1 MTATAKRPLQTTT
14 PATEKHAGIDPDVF
28 FQAVDGLTDWV
39 GMIAEIEK
47 NGLDYRVRDMN
58 PELTIRFFRDNG
70 VPCAEFVDQGRG
82 ASDQGRRGLISW
94 GVSEGRGDKTKTGD
108 KGSGSKGGI
117 LHCTE
122 IVIETVP
129 EAGRMYCA
137 RYTVEQLLDWL
148 FRQTPIAWVVSD
160 KPVRHPVRTTGT
172 RIVLRGLGTGTG
184 FQNRGKDI
192 VDPTEVRTAERL
204 VAELA
209 ERLPPNSQRFVTVI
223 DYDGTRQQLQV
234 RKIEGEPIIGEAHDV
249 PGAGDISWDAAVV
262 SNRNDQD
269 CLLIGAD
276 GAKISWEE
284 FVRIIRGQ
292 KRNTELLKELAPL
305 REKSLAGLINVTR
318 MADYRSGS
326 SNSFRVD
333 IAKNHA
339 LVDGILLTLIEHMLP
354 AVLKARNA
362 DAPRIT
368 SDTKTMIAHLA
379 QIIRASTNE
388 VPTGP
393 RQRVTIVQREST
405 IVVEPGEVET
415 IRIEPQ
421 KGVDVVWDVRNCGG
435 TLNVKKGPTV
445 TYTAGTACGNGFQLP
460 ARDRTD
466 ATKVLYL
473 VKIEIVKEIPF
484 AFKRTY
490 DMFVNDD
497 VRVSIDPRAVAHT
510 STDIRFE
517 IVPGKESPTD
527 VRIVPKQGQPGSA
540 NVYSGTQVGFVDV
553 VAFDFKNPKKYRA
566 TTRISVEPGARD
578 KVKPE
583 SILDED
589 FLYRGK
595 RFKIAAKAWV
605 GTGDSK
611 LRNCSDV
618 QGSDD
623 DEWKTISIAFDHV
636 MFADRPGPVKI
647 TSYLWQIAL
656 RVAESQ
662 MPKGTPIDQVID
674 EANLIYVR
682 IFAPTT
688 AL

>member
-1 MTATAKRPLQTTT
+1 MTAAKQN
-14 PATEKHAGIDPDVF
+14 PATKTRTGINPDVF
-28 FQAVDGLTDWV
+28 FQAVDGHADHVQMT
-39 GMIAEIEK
+39 AEYTK
-47 NGLDYRVRDMN
+47 NGLDYPVSATS
-58 PELTIRFFRDNG
+58 PEITIRLFMDG
-70 VPCAEFVDQGRG
+70 DVPCQEIVDQGRG
-82 ASDQGRRGLISW
+82 ASDQGRFGLISW
-94 GVSEGRGDKTKTGD
+94 GESEGRGDGTKTGD

-117 LHCTE
+117 LHCKE

-129 EAGRMYCA
+129 EAGKMYRA

-148 FRQTPIAWVVSD
+148 FRQTPIAWVATD
-160 KPVRHPVRTTGT
+160 KPVRHPVRTSGT
-172 RIVLRGLGTGTG
+172 RIILRGLGTGTG

-209 ERLPPNSQRFVTVI
+209 ERLPPNSQRFVTVV
-223 DYDGTRQQLQV
+223 DYDGKRYPLQV
-234 RKIEGEPIIGEAHDV
+234 RKIEGEPIIGEAHGV

-269 CLLIGAD
+269 CLMIGAD
-276 GAKISWEE
+276 GTRISWVE
-284 FVRIIRGQ
+284 FVRLLRGHRQ
-292 KRNTELLKELAPL
+292 RYTELLKELAPL
-305 REKSLAGLINVTR
+305 SEKNLAGLINVTR
-318 MADYRSGS
+318 MGDYRSGS
-326 SNSFRVD
+326 SNSFRGD
-333 IAKNHA
+333 IAKNAA
-339 LVDGILLTLIEHMLP
+339 LVNGILMTLIEHMLP
-354 AVLKARNA
+354 AVLKVTNA
-362 DAPRIT
+362 DAPRVT

-379 QIIRASTNE
+379 QIIRTSTNE
-388 VPTGP
+388 IPTGP
-393 RQRVTIVQREST
+393 GQRVTIVKREST

-415 IRIEPQ
+415 IRIEPP
-421 KGVDVVWDVRNCGG
+421 KGVVVVWEDRNSGG
-435 TLNVKKGPTV
+435 TLNAKKGPTV
-445 TYTAGTACGNGFQLP
+445 TYTAGAACGSGFQLV
-460 ARDRTD
+460 ARDMTD

-497 VRVSIDPRAVAHT
+497 IRVSIDPRAVAHT
-510 STDIRFE
+510 SGDIRFE
-517 IVPGKESPTD
+517 IVAGKESPTD
-527 VRIVPKQGQPGSA
+527 VRVVPKQGQPGSA
-540 NVYSGTQVGFVDV
+540 NVCSGTQVGFVDV
-553 VAFDFKNPKKYRA
+553 IAFDFKNPKKYRA

-618 QGSDD
+618 KGTDD

-636 MFADRPGPVKI
+636 MFANRTGPVKI

-662 MPKGTPIDQVID
+662 MPKGTPVDQVID